1 MSKVLWM
8 CEFDDF
14 KQGHC
19 GDCIRLAMKAQQLN
33 GAYAE
38 ETWGYE
44 GDKDENDGLEWCE
57 KDERYVEIEVD
68 THNYDDIPF

>member
-8 CEFDDF
+8 CGFDDF

-44 GDKDENDGLEWCE
+44 GDNDENITDDDKDENYYNSDG
-57 KDERYVEIEVD
+57 YTYI
-68 THNYDDIPF
+68 DDIPF

>member
-44 GDKDENDGLEWCE
+44 GVKDENITDDDKFESYVNPDG
-57 KDERYVEIEVD
+57 DFV
-68 THNYDDIPF
+68 NDDIPF

>member
-44 GDKDENDGLEWCE
+44 GVKDENITDDDKFESYVNPDG
-57 KDERYVEIEVD
+57 DTYV
-68 THNYDDIPF
+68 DDIPL

>member
-8 CEFDDF
+8 CGFDDF

-38 ETWGYE
+38 EAWGYK
-44 GDKDENDGLEWCE
+44 GDKNENITDDDKFESYVNPDG
-57 KDERYVEIEVD
+57 DFTV
-68 THNYDDIPF
+68 DDIPF